1 MESDVDLLFRGG
13 IRRGEIAGLI
23 GVCGGESRR
32 GAELG
37 PKALVLAVLEESI
50 RDYLSGSAIAR
61 SRTEAWMRGSGA
73 AGAFSFVGVCEVLGF
88 EPTSVRAALERVRA
102 ANGRGRLAGRSRR
115 NARRRST
122 LR

>member
-1 MESDVDLLFRGG
+1 MDGEADSFFRGG
-13 IRRGEIAGLI
+13 IRRGVIASLI

-61 SRTEAWMRGSGA
+61 SRTEAWMSGRGAG
-73 AGAFSFVGVCEVLGF
+73 GAFSFIGVCEVLGF
-88 EPTSVRAALERVRA
+88 EPTSVRAALERIRA
-102 ANGRGRLAGRSRR
+102 ANGRGRLSGRSRR
-115 NARRRST
+115 NARRRAT
-122 LR
+122 VG